1 MMRHRFRYGP
11 LVFRDPLLLCGTL
24 YVLLYFDASGF
35 LRLGL
40 LAAFLHEWGHIGVYL
55 ALFGQFP
62 VIEVTLTGFCMR
74 TRGREMTL
82 WQTAL
87 LAAAGPAV
95 NFVLAGLW
103 ILRLE
108 QRATIRASAFL
119 AANLLTGAFNLLP
132 IPPLDGAQ
140 MGLALREALRQRN
153 QGLQFPQKSGK
164 IKRMK
169 KRSVNGGT

>member
-1 MMRHRFRYGP
+1 MRHRFRYGP

-40 LAAFLHEWGHIGVYL
+40 LAAFLHEWGHIGAYL

-95 NFVLAGLW
+95 NLVLAGLW
-103 ILRLE
+103 MLRLE

-153 QGLQFPQKSGK
+153 QGLQFPRKSGK